1 MKSFGIKA
9 KLIFLFIVVKVIPLL
24 IILYIAIM
32 GVKNIEESFT
42 CNLENSSIENRR
54 LLQTT
59 ATQTIN
65 DSIQALDKI
74 SQTSYEKFT
83 LNIASQIADFLYER
97 DNDILFLAKEEPS
110 NKLFNNFF
118 NSKQRDII
126 QSPKYIYDDNSSSWI
141 KEKPTTTIKRT
152 IIPIEDNKK
161 NFNFIDPIEIKK
173 VKIPIY
179 KEITF
184 FDLNGI
190 EKYKKSIINPKLLN
204 ISDKNNTYIHSED
217 YFSKIKSLK
226 DGEIYVSHVIGEYV
240 GTKIIGTFTKEKAQK
255 VGIAFEPQKYG
266 YAGKENPLGKR
277 FQGIIRFI
285 TPIYKNNSKIGYLS
299 LALDHRHIME
309 FTDKLNT
316 TSKHLIQNIS
326 DASSGN
332 YAFMWDDYGR
342 SISHPRDYFISGFNP
357 STGKRVA
364 PWVSADIAQ
373 KFKESNITDLN
384 KFLEDYPIY
393 QNQSSS
399 KKPNLSQLLND
410 GEVILD
416 CRYLN
421 FAPQCNGWENIVKSG
436 GYGSFVI
443 FWSKVWKLTSVAT
456 IPYYTGEYNRT
467 KKGFGFVS
475 IGANVAK
482 FHQSAN
488 QTKDKID
495 IILNKQEEL
504 LEKHIK
510 ISTNQIELFI
520 NNTIKKLTFDT
531 IILIIIVIFIAVY
544 IANYLTDKINK
555 LLEATNELSNG
566 NFNIKLDMNSND
578 ELGVLAKSFQNTVD
592 KMKLLVEEKNR
603 VNLNLKKQVD
613 EAIEKTKAK
622 DQQLLSQS
630 RLAQMGEMISMI
642 AHQWRQPLAAIS
654 ATSNSLNIKVQ
665 LQTLDDKTILE
676 LTDRISQYSQH
687 LSSTIDDFRLFFKPN
702 KEKTNTNYNEILTSV
717 LNIIETSII
726 NKNITIKKELNSTT
740 QFYSYPNEIK
750 QVILNLLKNAEDVL
764 IEREIENPEIIIKSY
779 NNILEIIDNGGGVK
793 DEIYEKIFDP
803 YFTTKDEK
811 NGTGLGLYM
820 SKTII
825 EEHCKGTLTIRNSE
839 NRAIFRISLNNNI

>member
-1 MKSFGIKA
+1 MRSLGIKA
-9 KLIFLFIVVKVIPLL
+9 KLIFLFVIVKVIPLL
-24 IILYIAIM
+24 IILYIAII

-83 LNIASQIADFLYER
+83 LNIASQVADFLYER
-97 DNDILFLAKEEPS
+97 DNDILFLAKEKPS
-110 NKLFNNFF
+110 NNLFNNFF
-118 NSKQRDII
+118 NSKKRDII

-141 KEKPTTTIKRT
+141 EEKKTATIKRT

-184 FDLNGI
+184 FNLNGI
-190 EKYKKSIINPKLLN
+190 EKYKKSNINPKLLD

-226 DGEIYVSHVIGEYV
+226 DGEIYASHVIGEYV
-240 GTKIIGTFTKEKAQK
+240 GTRIIGTFNKAKTQK
-255 VGIAFEPQKYG
+255 IGIEFEPQKYG

-277 FQGIIRFI
+277 FQGIIRFV

-357 STGKRVA
+357 STGERVA
-364 PWVSADIAQ
+364 PWVSADVAQ
-373 KFKESNITDLN
+373 KFKESNIKDLN
-384 KFLEDYPIY
+384 KFLENYPIY
-393 QNQSSS
+393 ENQSSS
-399 KKPNLSQLLND
+399 KKPNLSQLLNN

-421 FAPQCNGWENIVKSG
+421 FAPQCNGWENIVKNG

-467 KKGFGFVS
+467 KKGFGFIS

-495 IILNKQEEL
+495 IILNKQEKL
-504 LEKHIK
+504 LEKHIQ
-510 ISTNQIELFI
+510 ISTNQIEVFI
-520 NNTIKKLTFDT
+520 NNTIKKLTWGSF
-531 IILIIIVIFIAVY
+531 ILIIIVIFIAVY
-544 IANYLTDKINK
+544 IANYLTDKIDELIK
-555 LLEATNELSNG
+555 ATNELSNG
-566 NFNIKLDMNSND
+566 NFNIKLDMDSND
-578 ELGVLAKSFQNTVD
+578 ELGILAKSFQNTVD

-622 DQQLLSQS
+622 DRQLLSQS

-665 LQTLDDKTILE
+665 LQTLDNKTILE
-676 LTDRISQYSQH
+676 LTDRISQYSEH

-702 KEKTNTNYNEILTSV
+702 KEKSHTTYNEILVSV

-726 NKNITIKKELNSTT
+726 NKNITIKKELDSTT
-740 QFYSYPNEIK
+740 QFYTYPNEIK

-764 IEREIENPEIIIKSY
+764 IEREIENPQIIIKSY

-825 EEHCKGTLTIRNSE
+825 EEHCKGTLTLRNSK
-839 NRAIFRISLNNNI
+839 NRAIFRISIYNNI